1 MIKKIFLFIFLLS
14 IVDVVNAQLKS
25 EVSECFELT
34 SIVFRL
40 AEAPEYMNNDLSDYA
55 NDIDNYFYKYKSDK
69 LITFVKNLRK
79 EYGVSYDAVMI
90 AASYL
95 VIKNGRITILPGI
108 LKINEVDN
116 RWTQSD
122 FETFVI
128 YLNHFYKET
137 KFRTFYLRHT
147 ELYNFAVERMDEL
160 LKNIDVDWFQSFL
173 GSEFRLPSVII
184 SLSNGTHNYGF
195 TRVLGKLRRNGIVL
209 GTGEGVDGLPVYK
222 KNKTSIV
229 VHEFLHDYANSL
241 ILDYWDQLA
250 DAAQK
255 IYSFVENNMEQSAY
269 NNPQTML
276 FEWLTRLLTLMYIQN
291 DPLTKFT
298 IDYQVREDHNRGFI
312 WMERSVIFME
322 HYCKNRNLFIQFQ
335 DYMPQIV
342 NFLNYTAKNFE
353 QVLNEFNNIH
363 PYIVDVFP
371 MSGSDVKSDIDVIEI
386 RFSEPMLDAHGMK
399 PLENENIMLFPI
411 IGMPFWKDEYT
422 FVIPLNVNELKAGN
436 VYGFQLNPKFFQSN
450 KTYQMKN
457 IYTYT
462 LNICK

>member
-229 VHEFLHDYANSL
+229 VHVFLNIVFWYFLIQTLPDFLPYRIFRMANSSARACL
-241 ILDYWDQLA
+241 NSSFIHQNRSQILPQ
-250 DAAQK
+250 
-255 IYSFVENNMEQSAY
+255 AY
-269 NNPQTML
+269 A
-276 FEWLTRLLTLMYIQN
+276 W
-291 DPLTKFT
+291 
-298 IDYQVREDHNRGFI
+298 
-312 WMERSVIFME
+312 
-322 HYCKNRNLFIQFQ
+322 
-335 DYMPQIV
+335 
-342 NFLNYTAKNFE
+342 
-353 QVLNEFNNIH
+353 
-363 PYIVDVFP
+363 
-371 MSGSDVKSDIDVIEI
+371 
-386 RFSEPMLDAHGMK
+386 
-399 PLENENIMLFPI
+399 
-411 IGMPFWKDEYT
+411 
-422 FVIPLNVNELKAGN
+422 
-436 VYGFQLNPKFFQSN
+436 
-450 KTYQMKN
+450 
-457 IYTYT
+457 
-462 LNICK
+462 